1 MRDEDYQLVE
11 HPRLELHIHVATKFV
26 QVIIAT
32 RMAMSMLKNLI
43 IVAGMLITCMLIM
56 VGAIF
61 LLSLTLIMVL
71 AVLQFGSLVGL
82 TLVGPLLGAWRGR
95 SLAAAGVKGDD
106 SGC

>member
-32 RMAMSMLKNLI
+32 RMAMSMLKNVI
-43 IVAGMLITCMLIM
+43 ILAGMLITFLPIM

-61 LLSLTLIMVL
+61 LLSFCI
-71 AVLQFGSLVGL
+71 AVWF
-82 TLVGPLLGAWRGR
+82 PCR
-95 SLAAAGVKGDD
+95 SD
-106 SGC
+106 SGWTSCWSLEGSQFSCSRCEG